1 MTDTAT
7 TKNRL
12 STCLACGAQMADCLT
27 RTASLRCHDCRDA
40 RAPLHAELVDASA
53 ALATILLV
61 SDLRDAAE
69 VIPLPVRPAIA
80 GVGLAMPQIR
90 AQRPA
95 RRLAA

>member
-1 MTDTAT
+1 
-7 TKNRL
+7 
-12 STCLACGAQMADCLT
+12 MADCLI

-40 RAPLHAELVDASA
+40 RAPLRNDLVDASA

-61 SDLRDAAE
+61 SDLGDAGE
-69 VIPLPVRPAIA
+69 VIPLPARPATA

-90 AQRPA
+90 AGRPT